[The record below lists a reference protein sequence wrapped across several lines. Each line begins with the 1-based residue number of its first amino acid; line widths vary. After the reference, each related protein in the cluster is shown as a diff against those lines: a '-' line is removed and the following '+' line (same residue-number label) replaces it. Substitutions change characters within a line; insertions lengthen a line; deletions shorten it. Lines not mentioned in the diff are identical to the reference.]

1 MYKTFLTS
9 GLTVLIIISISL
21 FLTDCK
27 KDDDPST
34 PKAPVITSFSPVSG
48 TPGTTVVITGTGF
61 SKTASENV
69 VTFNDV
75 IATVSSSTATS
86 ITVVV
91 PETATTGKISVTNA
105 ALTATSATDFEVLV
119 DIPRTGLVAFYP
131 FKGNAND
138 VSGNN
143 LNGTVTEAALTAD
156 RFGKTNQAYSF
167 DGVNDFI
174 TMGNPA
180 LLQINDHITIAGWF
194 NIDAFKTSGNQY
206 MAMIVK
212 IYFDPNAGGNP
223 ARGYELYQDATPT
236 PTPYFGAASF
246 NATGS
251 AFTFSNAVSSNVPLD
266 TWIFVALVM
275 DGTSWKFYQDGE
287 LKDSGTTTDNALA
300 DGTLG
305 DFVIGSYGGGF
316 FFDGYIDDV
325 VVYNRGLSVD
335 EIIQLK
341 NQTITKY

>member
-9 GLTVLIIISISL
+9 GLTVLIIVSISL

-105 ALTATSATDFEVLV
+105 TLTATSATDFEVLV

-223 ARGYELYQDATPT
+223 ARGYELYQDATPLLMQ
-236 PTPYFGAASF
+236 PALRLH
-246 NATGS
+246 S
-251 AFTFSNAVSSNVPLD
+251 A
-266 TWIFVALVM
+266 M
-275 DGTSWKFYQDGE
+275 
-287 LKDSGTTTDNALA
+287 
-300 DGTLG
+300 
-305 DFVIGSYGGGF
+305 
-316 FFDGYIDDV
+316 
-325 VVYNRGLSVD
+325 R
-335 EIIQLK
+335 
-341 NQTITKY
+341 